1 MGVQERVFSQEPK
14 SSSSSSD
21 TRKKDFIEIARRAN
35 EKAEEAKKR
44 QQKLRERKEGNNKY
58 NPPCPICGKR
68 MSYCIH
74 GFPLKEKI
82 ERDYESR
89 GIQYVLCGCIC
100 FGDDRDDY
108 FYCPECKTGFTK
120 KKKPIE
126 LIHCPA
132 VKNPP
137 IHRHECGNREILIQ
151 KYGKARTEDP
161 YRYCDA
167 CKILQEDNTADGFVK
182 AAGKAGYSIE
192 TVNIIQHTDL
202 QKRNISPFDYQ
213 YLIGRSENDIVKT
226 IHEEEDR
233 RERKY
238 RQDIPFSAAVAVY
251 GAIIGDALG
260 VPFEFCERGTF
271 RCIGMTGYGTH
282 NQPSG
287 TWSDDSSMLL
297 ATCSSLKENK
307 GRIDIEDIRYRF
319 NRWLMDGSY
328 TPFGEVFDVGET
340 TKRAL
345 FKGKGE
351 TGERSNGNGSL
362 MRILPLAFTNCS
374 DEEVRAVSAIT
385 HAHWIS
391 QEACVIYVNMIR
403 ECLRG
408 RKLADVVHSLSLP
421 MPFQRISTIDTLDE
435 NEIRSSGYVVD
446 TLEAAVWCTLTTDTF
461 KDCLLKAVN
470 LGDDTDTVAS
480 IAGGLAAACC
490 YTYSD
495 IPNDWVDSLQNRE
508 LIGSCV
514 IRWH

>member
-1 MGVQERVFSQEPK
+1 MVVQEKESSQEPK
-14 SSSSSSD
+14 NSSSSSEK
-21 TRKKDFIEIARRAN
+21 RIKDFIEVVRRAN
-35 EKAEEAKKR
+35 EKEEEKKR
-44 QQKLRERKEGNNKY
+44 RQQELRERKDGNNKY

-74 GFPLKEKI
+74 GFPIKDRI
-82 ERDYESR
+82 QRDFESR
-89 GIQYVLCGCIC
+89 GILYEICGCIC
-100 FGDDRDDY
+100 FGDDRDEY
-108 FYCPECKTGFTK
+108 FYCPECETGFTK

-137 IHRHECGNREILIQ
+137 IHRHECGKTEILIQ
-151 KYGKARTEDP
+151 KYGKARKEEP
-161 YRYCDA
+161 FHYCEA
-167 CKILQEDNTADGFVK
+167 CRILQKDNTVGGFVK
-182 AAGKAGYSIE
+182 AAKKAGYSE
-192 TVNIIQHTDL
+192 KTVNIIQHTNL
-202 QKRNISPFDYQ
+202 QKRSISPFNYQ
-213 YLIGRSENDIVKT
+213 HLVGQSENDIVKT
-226 IHEEEDR
+226 VLEEEDR

-238 RQDIPFSAAVAVY
+238 WRDMPFVAVVAVY

-282 NQPSG
+282 NQPPG

-328 TPFGEVFDVGET
+328 TPCGEVFDVGET

-362 MRILPLAFTNCS
+362 MRILPLAFTDCS

-408 RKLADVVHSLSLP
+408 RKLVDVVHSLSLSE
-421 MPFQRISTIDTLDE
+421 PFQRICTIDTLDE
-435 NEIRSSGYVVD
+435 NEIYSSGYVVD
-446 TLEAAVWCTLTTDTF
+446 SLEAAVWCALTTDTF

-470 LGDDTDTVAS
+470 LGNDTDTIAS

-495 IPNDWVDSLQNRE
+495 IPIDWVDSLQNRE

-514 IRWH
+514 MRWH

>member
-1 MGVQERVFSQEPK
+1 MRVQEKDFLQEPNN
-14 SSSSSSD
+14 SNSSSD
-21 TRKKDFIEIARRAN
+21 KRTRDFFEIVRRTNKKDEEIKRR
-35 EKAEEAKKR
+35 
-44 QQKLRERKEGNNKY
+44 QKELRERKEGNDKY

-74 GFPLKEKI
+74 GLPRMDLIRRDF
-82 ERDYESR
+82 ERR
-89 GIQYVLCGCIC
+89 GILYEICGCKC
-100 FGDDRDDY
+100 FGDDRDESY
-108 FYCPECKTGFTK
+108 FCPQCKIGFTK

-137 IHRHECGNREILIQ
+137 IHRHECGQRELLIQ
-151 KYGKARTEDP
+151 KYGKAKTEDP
-161 YRYCDA
+161 YRFCEA
-167 CKILQEDNTADGFVK
+167 CRILQEDNTAGGFVK
-182 AAGKAGYSIE
+182 AARKAGYSEE
-192 TVNIIQHTDL
+192 TVNIIQHTNL
-202 QKRNISPFDYQ
+202 QKRSISSFNYQ
-213 YLIGRSENDIVKT
+213 CLIGQRESDIVKAVL
-226 IHEEEDR
+226 EEEQR

-238 RQDIPFSAAVAVY
+238 WRDIPFVAVIAVY

-260 VPFEFCERGTF
+260 VPYEFNERGTF
-271 RCIGMTGYGTH
+271 RCNGMTGFGTH
-282 NQPSG
+282 NQPPG

-297 ATCSSLKENK
+297 ATYSSLKENK

-328 TPFGEVFDVGET
+328 TPFGEVFDLGET

-345 FKGKGE
+345 FKGIGE

-362 MRILPLAFTNCS
+362 MRILPLAFTDCS

-385 HAHWIS
+385 HAHRIS
-391 QEACVIYVNMIR
+391 QDACVIYVNIIR

-421 MPFQRISTIDTLDE
+421 EPFQRLSTIDILDE

-446 TLEAAVWCTLTTDTF
+446 TLEAAIWCALTTDSF

-495 IPNDWVDSLQNRE
+495 IPDDWVDNLQNKE
-508 LIGSCV
+508 LIGACV
-514 IRWH
+514 MRWK